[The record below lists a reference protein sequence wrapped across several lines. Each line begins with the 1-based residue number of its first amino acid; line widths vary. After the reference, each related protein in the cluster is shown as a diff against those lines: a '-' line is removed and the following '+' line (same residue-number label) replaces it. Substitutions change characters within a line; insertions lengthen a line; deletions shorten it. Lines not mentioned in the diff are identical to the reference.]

1 MLSLQYPHGCD
12 SPEYSLTA
20 LFCSIDDF
28 CQAHLPLLREK
39 AMPPRKGKRRR
50 TRSLSESEIMTIL
63 IAFHQSHYRNF
74 KAFYLGYVCQSWRAA
89 FPGLVSYNR
98 FVEFIPSVLVLLFE
112 YLKSLF
118 GKCSG
123 ISFIDSTALGVCHN
137 RRIRQHKVFRDS
149 AERGKTSLGWFFGF
163 KLHLVISDSGEL
175 LNMTLTKGNTDDRK
189 PVPDL
194 LRSIFGKVF
203 GDKGYISK
211 KLQEAL
217 RVQNVDLITKPRKN
231 MKTEKVQPLSSAD
244 QWLLQKRSLIE
255 TVIDQL
261 KNISQI
267 EHSRHR
273 AGSGFLWNLATA
285 LIAYCH
291 QPKKPTLRLPNQIP
305 SIVS

>member
-1 MLSLQYPHGCD
+1 MPSLQDPVED
-12 SPEYSLTA
+12 LLTA
-20 LFCSIDDF
+20 VFCSIDDF
-28 CQAHLPLLREK
+28 CQTHLPLLLEK
-39 AMPPRKGKRRR
+39 AVPPRQGKRRR
-50 TRSLSESEIMTIL
+50 TRSLSESEIITIL
-63 IAFHQSHYRNF
+63 VAFHQSHYRNF
-74 KAFYLGYVCQSWRAA
+74 KAFYLGYVCPNWRAA

-98 FVEFIPSVLVLLFE
+98 FVEFIPSVLVLLFD

-123 ISFIDSTALGVCHN
+123 ISFVDSTALAVCHN

-149 AERGKTSLGWFFGF
+149 AERGKTSVGWFFGF
-163 KLHLVISDSGEL
+163 KLHLVINDSGEL

-189 PVPDL
+189 PIPDL
-194 LRSIFGKVF
+194 LRSVSGKVF

-211 KLQEAL
+211 KLQQLLLA
-217 RVQNVDLITKPRKN
+217 QNVDLITKPRKN
-231 MKTEKVQPLSSAD
+231 MKAQHVRPLSTAD
-244 QWLLQKRSLIE
+244 QWFLQKRSLIE

-273 AGSGFLWNLATA
+273 AASGFLWNLAAA

-305 SIVS
+305 RIAS